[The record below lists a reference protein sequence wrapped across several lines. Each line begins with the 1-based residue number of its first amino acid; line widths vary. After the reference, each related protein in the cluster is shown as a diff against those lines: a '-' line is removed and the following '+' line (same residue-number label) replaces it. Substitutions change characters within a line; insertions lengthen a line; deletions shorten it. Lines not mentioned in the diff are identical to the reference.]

1 MDHHEQHHEKH
12 EKEREEKKKE
22 QKSHEHQQEKSAL
35 PFHPAWLV
43 FFGLLLIVLAL
54 LVWTFVWPMMMG

>member
-1 MDHHEQHHEKH
+1 MDHKEQHHQHH

-22 QKSHEHQQEKSAL
+22 KKEHEHQQEKKDFL

-43 FFGLLLIVLAL
+43 GVGIVLVLAAT
-54 LVWTFVWPMMMG
+54 LVWTFLIQP